1 MRKNVMAN
9 DYFSFKRFT
18 VRQPRSAMKVGTD
31 GVVLGAWFDVGG
43 PDVRILDVGTGTGLI
58 ALMAAQRNSA
68 ARIDAVEIDAPSCLD
83 AEENFEASPWG
94 GRLRLFGEPFAA
106 FCRRDTEGG
115 YDRIVSNPPYF
126 VRSLRSPDEARTA
139 ARHADSLPFG
149 ELLEGVRGLLASEGA
164 LSVILP
170 CDAAQE
176 FTLAALCV
184 GLYRSRTLYV
194 RSVPGTEPKRVCME
208 FRFGERTETVASLTL
223 LNEDRTAGEEYRAL
237 AGDFYLRM

>member
-1 MRKNVMAN
+1 MAN

-43 PDVRILDVGTGTGLI
+43 PGARILDVGTGTGLLT
-58 ALMAAQRNSA
+58 LMAAQRNPES
-68 ARIDAVEIDAPSCLD
+68 RIDAVEIDPSSCLD
-83 AEENFEASPWG
+83 AAENFAASPWG
-94 GRLRLFGEPFAA
+94 DRLRLFGESFAS
-106 FCRRDTEGG
+106 FRSRSTGG

-126 VRSLRSPDEARTA
+126 VRSLPCPDGARTA
-139 ARHADSLPFG
+139 ARHTASLG
-149 ELLEGVRGLLASEGA
+149 YEELLDGARTLLSEQGA

-170 CDAAQE
+170 YEAE
-176 FTLAALCV
+176 KPFSLAALCV

-194 RSVPGTEPKRVCME
+194 RSVPGAEPKRVCME
-208 FRFGERTETVASLTL
+208 FRFGESEPATASLTL
-223 LNEDRTAGEEYRAL
+223 LGEDRAVSGEYRAL

>member
-1 MRKNVMAN
+1 MAN

-18 VRQPRSAMKVGTD
+18 VRQPRAAMKVGTD

-58 ALMAAQRNSA
+58 ALMAAQRNPA
-68 ARIDAVEIDAPSCLD
+68 ARIDAVEIDPSSCLD
-83 AEENFEASPWG
+83 AQENFAASPWG
-94 GRLRLFGEPFAA
+94 DRLRLFGESFAA
-106 FCRRDTEGG
+106 FCSRSEGG

-126 VRSLRSPDEARTA
+126 VRSLRSPDDARTA
-139 ARHADSLPFG
+139 ARHADSLPFE
-149 ELLEGVRGLLASEGA
+149 ELLGGVRGLLIPEGA

-170 CDAAQE
+170 CDAARE

-184 GLYRSRTLYV
+184 GLYRSRILYV

-223 LNEDRTAGEEYRAL
+223 LGEDRTAGEEYRAL

>member
-1 MRKNVMAN
+1 MAN

-31 GVVLGAWFDVGG
+31 GVVLGAWFDVGETAA
-43 PDVRILDVGTGTGLI
+43 RILDVGTGTGLI
-58 ALMAAQRNSA
+58 ALMAAQRNPA
-68 ARIDAVEIDAPSCLD
+68 ARIDAVEIDVPSCRD
-83 AEENFEASPWG
+83 AEENFAASPWG
-94 GRLRLFGEPFAA
+94 DRMRLFGEPFAA
-106 FCRRDTEGG
+106 FCARTEEG

-126 VRSLRSPDEARTA
+126 VRSLRSPDGARTA
-139 ARHADSLPFG
+139 ARHADSLPYE
-149 ELLEGVRGLLASEGA
+149 ELLDGVRRLLVPEGC

-170 CDAAQE
+170 CDAAQT

-194 RSVPGTEPKRVCME
+194 HPVPGAEPKRVCME

-223 LNEDRTAGEEYRAL
+223 LNEDRTAGGAYRAL